1 MLKTIV
7 LLSFYSLYTVFQKST
22 NCLTKYSSFRK
33 KGKECYILISSNYIL
48 KNKSKKFSRDTCNIL
63 KKFERNNSSDKNF
76 IKTYSVE
83 NENDYMENIFTH
95 YEQKKIKKK
104 KKILIANWKCY
115 LSKEE
120 AYKLIDTLTRIK
132 YSNYIDVIL
141 SLNLLYIPYLLR
153 KIQENNSKIY
163 ACSQDVSLV
172 NDFGPFTG
180 ETTAKLIYDFSI
192 KYTLIGHS
200 ERRQGFYKNGET
212 IEQIVLKVY
221 NAINSKLKVILCI
234 GDDYKNSDN
243 STSSY
248 KMKELLRLIKTKI
261 SKDDMKNIII
271 AFEPRFAIG
280 TGKPVS
286 YDVLNK
292 YYYEL
297 KRDIA
302 KEIDKSTSEEM
313 MIVYGG
319 SITKSNMKIY
329 VDNTNV
335 DGFLIGKA
343 SLNEDFIDIIRYVD
357 H

>member
-95 YEQKKIKKK
+95 DEQKKIKKK

-172 NDFGPFTG
+172 NDFGPYTG
-180 ETTAKLIYDFSI
+180 ETTAKLIYEFGI

-212 IEQIVLKVY
+212 IEQIALKVY

-280 TGKPVS
+280 TGKPVP

>member
-1 MLKTIV
+1 MLKTLL
-7 LLSFYSLYTVFQKST
+7 LLSFYSLYTVFQKS
-22 NCLTKYSSFRK
+22 NSCLTKHSSFRK
-33 KGKECYILISSNYIL
+33 RGKECYELISSNYIL
-48 KNKSKKFSRDTCNIL
+48 KNKSRKLSRDTCSIL
-63 KKFERNNSSDKNF
+63 KKFERNKSSDKKF
-76 IKTYSVE
+76 IKTYSIE
-83 NENDYMENIFTH
+83 NKNYYMENIFTH
-95 YEQKKIKKK
+95 DEQKKKKKK

-120 AYKLIDTLTRIK
+120 AYKLIDSFTRIK

-141 SLNLLYIPYLLR
+141 SLNLLYIPYLLQ
-153 KIQENNSKIY
+153 KIKENNSKIY

-172 NDFGPFTG
+172 NGFGPFTG
-180 ETTAKLIYDFSI
+180 ETTAKLIHDFGNE
-192 KYTLIGHS
+192 YTLIGHS

-234 GDDYKNSDN
+234 GDDYKNCDN
-243 STSSY
+243 SSSSY
-248 KMKELLRLIKTKI
+248 KMMELLRLIKTKI
-261 SKDDMKNIII
+261 SKDEMKNIII

-286 YDVLNK
+286 YDILNK
-292 YYYEL
+292 YFYEL

-319 SITKSNMKIY
+319 SITKSNMKNY
-329 VDNTNV
+329 VDNTHM